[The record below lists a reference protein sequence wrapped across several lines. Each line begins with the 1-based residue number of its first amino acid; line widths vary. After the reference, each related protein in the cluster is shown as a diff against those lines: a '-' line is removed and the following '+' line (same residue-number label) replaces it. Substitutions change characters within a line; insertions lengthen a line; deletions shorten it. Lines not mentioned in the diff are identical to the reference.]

1 MGFNKW
7 ITKKGITGKIARE
20 VGDWYCAR
28 QRANPHMAPMQI
40 ADMLIIKNSPGGD
53 RRMDCTVSLLR
64 LVDALVDQAQ
74 AGGLIGRKS
83 LEIRMIER
91 EVIKEEL
98 QKKGVP
104 DEVI

>member
-1 MGFNKW
+1 
-7 ITKKGITGKIARE
+7 
-20 VGDWYCAR
+20 
-28 QRANPHMAPMQI
+28 
-40 ADMLIIKNSPGGD
+40 
-53 RRMDCTVSLLR
+53 MDCTVSLLR